1 MQFLFLCACFLVWA
15 GWWVLVCFVLL
26 QVLGAWTPNVWRLW
40 PVLLIA
46 VGVAVLAAGTRRFG
60 EERESPE
67 EPPQDGWR

>member
-1 MQFLFLCACFLVWA
+1 MTRHPGSFVA
-15 GWWVLVCFVLL
+15 GIVFMIVGVAYLL

>member
-1 MQFLFLCACFLVWA
+1 MTRHPGSFVA
-15 GWWVLVCFVLL
+15 GIVFMVVGAAYLL

-46 VGVAVLAAGTRRFG
+46 VGVAVLLAGTRRIG

-67 EPPQDGWR
+67 DPPQDGWR